1 MKASAISRVSAP
13 QILLAGILFSVLMGA
28 LVVVNPVLGLA
39 PLALWGAFIIIRFPA
54 IGLYALFIGVF
65 SLDWLSRVL
74 QILPSASRYLTDVI
88 LALLLVAAVGRL
100 LGAKKLPRRTPID
113 APVLALMLI
122 GVFSAMVNGNPLL
135 LTLAGFRT
143 LFKPLLLFY
152 IVVNLTWAPRT
163 LRYLIYLLVA
173 LELVQIPIMLV
184 QVSLY
189 GGGGD
194 LVTGTFGYYATGI
207 VTIVTLTIMA
217 LLYGQALTQ
226 AENRWRAVLYGLLG
240 ASLFIPVILSEAK
253 AGFLIAPFML
263 LALFSDSLIRYLA
276 RVRTWL
282 ILLLFA
288 AVFFAGVQVMPAINP
303 RSQLVQFLQS
313 PTRIITD
320 YDRPLDQTNG
330 IPASRLGDLQFA
342 WQLVTASPLN
352 LVFGFGPAQSVETT
366 FLGVTG
372 ELRQTHDLGIFLGFH
387 QFSRTLLEWGIAGL
401 FAYLFAIWAVYR
413 AIRSRFKR
421 GAYVGFWRGVAWS
434 FGGVTILYVLGTYYL
449 PIWETEATAYLFWVL
464 AASLLINSKL
474 PQTNAYLVN
483 ESKRAVGASVGA

>member
-28 LVVVNPVLGLA
+28 LVVVNPALGLA

-100 LGAKKLPRRTPID
+100 LGAKRLPRRTPID
-113 APVLALMLI
+113 ASVLALMLI

-320 YDRPLDQTNG
+320 YDR
-330 IPASRLGDLQFA
+330 
-342 WQLVTASPLN
+342 
-352 LVFGFGPAQSVETT
+352 
-366 FLGVTG
+366 
-372 ELRQTHDLGIFLGFH
+372 
-387 QFSRTLLEWGIAGL
+387 
-401 FAYLFAIWAVYR
+401 
-413 AIRSRFKR
+413 
-421 GAYVGFWRGVAWS
+421 
-434 FGGVTILYVLGTYYL
+434 
-449 PIWETEATAYLFWVL
+449 
-464 AASLLINSKL
+464 
-474 PQTNAYLVN
+474 
-483 ESKRAVGASVGA
+483 